1 MSDIIHIYCDESCH
15 LEKDHQKVMV
25 LGAITCPAT
34 LRWEVGRKIKALK
47 KKYGIPPWREIKWTQ
62 VSPSRQAFYVELVD
76 LFFNEPSLGFR
87 TVVVPNKQ
95 ALRHEAFDQ
104 THDDFYYKMWWLL
117 LTRLIDDEHQ
127 FRIFIDIKDTQ
138 SAKKLRKLHEVLC
151 NTYYDFDRRRI
162 LNIEAVRSHDVVL
175 LQLADL
181 LIGAVSYLHRS
192 LGSSQAKQAVI
203 DRIRQRSGLSLLR
216 STPPQ
221 ARKFNVFVWKPRE
234 VV

>member
-76 LFFNEPSLGFR
+76 LFFDEPSLGFR
-87 TVVVPNKQ
+87 TVVVPDKQ
-95 ALRHEAFDQ
+95 ALRHEAFGQ

-117 LTRLIDDEHQ
+117 LTRLIDDEHR

-162 LNIEAVRSHDVVL
+162 LNIEAVRSYDVVL

-181 LIGAVSYLHRS
+181 LIGAVSYCHRD
-192 LGSSQAKQAVI
+192 LAGSGAKQAVI
-203 DRIRQRSGLSLLR
+203 RRIRERSGLSLLK

-221 ARKFNVFVWKPRE
+221 ARKFNVFVWKPGE
-234 VV
+234 VM

>member
-15 LEKDHQKVMV
+15 LEKDHQKVIV
-25 LGAITCPAT
+25 LGAITCPAA

-76 LFFNEPSLGFR
+76 LFFDEPSLGFR
-87 TVVVPNKQ
+87 TVVVPDKQ
-95 ALRHEAFDQ
+95 ALRHKAFGQ

-117 LTRLIDDEHQ
+117 LTRLIDDEHR

-181 LIGAVSYLHRS
+181 LIGAVSYCHRD
-192 LGSSQAKQAVI
+192 LAGSGAKQAVI
-203 DRIRQRSGLSLLR
+203 RRIRERSGLSLLK

-234 VV
+234 VL